1 MAVKKV
7 SRIVAPNQ
15 RHRNFALGYE
25 SCFVAIGM
33 VSTFSMEFDFWGC
46 GRAVRC
52 GCSSSSEI
60 GRGAGTVGGV
70 AEIGQ

>member
-1 MAVKKV
+1 MVV
-7 SRIVAPNQ
+7 PNL
-15 RHRNFALGYE
+15 RHRNFAIVYE
-25 SCFVAIGM
+25 SCFVAIGV

-52 GCSSSSEI
+52 GYSSSSEI
-60 GRGAGTVGGV
+60 GRGAGAVGRV